1 MGLCSSRQN
10 AEGSYDPSPFTLLLA
25 TSSKVAGTH
34 TCPCVPPHPDPRTC
48 PCEPPNPNPDLVSPC
63 EPPNPN
69 PDPT

>member
-34 TCPCVPPHPDPRTC
+34 TCPC
-48 PCEPPNPNPDLVSPC
+48 EPPNPNPDLVSPC